1 MRGPQI
7 TSSLAEEPRRRATT
21 THRESTMARM
31 VVIYRTPKDPEA
43 FDAHYFT
50 VHVPL
55 AKRLPGLRKYEVS
68 RRPILTAAGDPEP
81 YLVGTLFFDD
91 LAAIRR
97 AFATPEGQA
106 CAADRRVLA
115 PGDDDVQMYL
125 FDVTEV

>member
-1 MRGPQI
+1 
-7 TSSLAEEPRRRATT
+7 
-21 THRESTMARM
+21 MARM

-43 FDAHYFT
+43 FDAHYFN

-68 RRPILTAAGDPEP
+68 QRPILTPAGDREP
-81 YLVGTLFFDD
+81 YLIGILYFDD
-91 LAAIRR
+91 LAAIRH

-115 PGDDDVQMYL
+115 PEDDDLQMYL
-125 FDVTEV
+125 FDAAEV